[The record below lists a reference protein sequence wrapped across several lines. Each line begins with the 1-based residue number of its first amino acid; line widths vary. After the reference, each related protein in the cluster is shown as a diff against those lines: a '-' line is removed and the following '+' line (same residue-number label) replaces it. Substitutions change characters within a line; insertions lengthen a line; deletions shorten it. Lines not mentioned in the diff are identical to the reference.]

1 MSAATKPRLK
11 VSREGLVL
19 IKSFEGF
26 RPRAAPGPDGRW
38 VVGYG
43 HTAYAREGL
52 TLGEQDADLLLRYDL
67 LPVAKALNDGASAP
81 LNQHQF
87 DALASFAHSI
97 GLDRFLSSDVLQ
109 RFNSGHAGQAAE
121 ALIGWPETPAPDA
134 ALRRRA
140 AERALFTADPDSPVH
155 LLDLLTAPLF
165 PPAPAAGP
173 AIAPATT
180 SGAVAARAAAVLLGE
195 RRESSVE
202 PATPAG
208 AGPDR
213 YSPYATALTGSL
225 PGFPPAG
232 AAGAP
237 PARPSSPPTMDPPRI
252 LAPEAGED
260 VAETGPSPAPAD
272 RAPVAD
278 GDSAPPGDEPTAPVL
293 RHAVE
298 AAPTR
303 RFDWI
308 ETGPYLIMGGL
319 GLFACGAAAA
329 ALRKAMLDT
338 SSFDD
343 YAVIAGVL
351 TFIGLLCVGVSAW
364 NLYVRWGRPD

>member
-1 MSAATKPRLK
+1 MSAATTPRLK
-11 VSREGLVL
+11 ISREGIVL

-26 RPRAAPGPDGRW
+26 RPRAVRAGDGRW

-43 HTAYAREGL
+43 HTTHAREGL
-52 TLGEQDADLLLRYDL
+52 TVSEPDADLLLRYDL
-67 LPVAKALNDGASAP
+67 LPVAKALNDGVSAP

-97 GLDRFLSSDVLQ
+97 GLDRFQSSDVLQ
-109 RFNSGHAGQAAE
+109 RFNAGQAGQAAE

-140 AERALFTADPDSPVH
+140 AERALFVADPDAPVH
-155 LLDLLTAPLF
+155 LLDLLTAPLS
-165 PPAPAAGP
+165 PPAGPAPAVPGETFSP
-173 AIAPATT
+173 PAT
-180 SGAVAARAAAVLLGE
+180 
-195 RRESSVE
+195 VE
-202 PATPAG
+202 

-213 YSPYATALTGSL
+213 YSPYGAPSVGPL
-225 PGFPPAG
+225 PGFPAADAG
-232 AAGAP
+232 SASTPLAP
-237 PARPSSPPTMDPPRI
+237 PPTMDPPRI
-252 LAPEAGED
+252 LAP
-260 VAETGPSPAPAD
+260 SPATDAVEPEL
-272 RAPVAD
+272 
-278 GDSAPPGDEPTAPVL
+278 SAPGGDEPSAEDPASSGDGPTAPVL
-293 RHAVE
+293 RHEVE
-298 AAPTR
+298 VAPPR

-351 TFIGLLCVGVSAW
+351 AFIGLLCVGVSAW
-364 NLYVRWGRPD
+364 NLYARWGRPD